1 MIEPHLIE
9 IKTFPSQKGILSTID
24 SKNNLPFE
32 IRRIFS
38 IYNIPINT
46 ERGNHAHKKLK
57 QFIWVLNGVLEISTV
72 SNDMKKSIFRLEKS
86 NIGLYIPE
94 LTWSSQTT
102 KSDNCIYCVAASD
115 YYDESEYIRDFKDFI
130 LKINK
135 KYEN

>member
-1 MIEPHLIE
+1 MIDPHLIE
-9 IKTFPSQKGILSTID
+9 IKTFSSQKGILSTID

-32 IRRIFS
+32 IRRIFFV
-38 IYNIPINT
+38 YNIPINT

-57 QFIWVLNGVLEISTV
+57 QFIWVLNGLLEISTV
-72 SNDMKKSIFRLEKS
+72 SNDMKKSKFRLEKS

-94 LTWSSQTT
+94 LTWSSQIT

-130 LKINK
+130 LNINK
-135 KYEN
+135 KI